1 MYLKSLL
8 GLALLLC
15 AKAVFAQPEKASQCQ
30 GKASSYKELIKCAEE
45 LSPEVQKARLEL
57 ERARAQVGAAGQW
70 KNPELSLA
78 SLHGPERASET
89 DLSLGVPI
97 ELGGKIQARTHVA
110 ESGVVKAEVALLDAQ
125 AVVRQ
130 ALSLKLHRLRQL
142 FHELEV
148 VDESIGTFSKLV
160 AQYASRPKLSPEQE
174 ISVSVFRMSKS
185 DYDLK
190 KAELNDEMSGIAR
203 FVKTNLGLSID
214 EVKAAIP
221 PVPRE
226 WPTVERSFDLSRSIR
241 VRLAYAEIKS
251 AEAELALAQSEAWP
265 TLTVGPAVKVQ
276 NEGGRSDSFFGINVS
291 FPIPLFNL
299 NGAGKEAA
307 RAGVTV
313 ASASKGFVASEQEKQ
328 RDEMVRIYQQS
339 VAILST
345 TLSHQDIERR
355 HADIERLFFK
365 GVVPSSLVIE
375 AHRTF
380 TDLEKAR
387 NERELKTLEALFTI
401 YALDGKTSEF

>member
-1 MYLKSLL
+1 
-8 GLALLLC
+8 
-15 AKAVFAQPEKASQCQ
+15 
-30 GKASSYKELIKCAEE
+30 
-45 LSPEVQKARLEL
+45 
-57 ERARAQVGAAGQW
+57 
-70 KNPELSLA
+70 
-78 SLHGPERASET
+78 
-89 DLSLGVPI
+89 
-97 ELGGKIQARTHVA
+97 
-110 ESGVVKAEVALLDAQ
+110 
-125 AVVRQ
+125 
-130 ALSLKLHRLRQL
+130 
-142 FHELEV
+142 
-148 VDESIGTFSKLV
+148 
-160 AQYASRPKLSPEQE
+160 
-174 ISVSVFRMSKS
+174 
-185 DYDLK
+185 
-190 KAELNDEMSGIAR
+190 
-203 FVKTNLGLSID
+203 
-214 EVKAAIP
+214 
-221 PVPRE
+221 
-226 WPTVERSFDLSRSIR
+226 